1 MSAQPEVRQMIA
13 EMTERMKQIFPEGL
27 NSVLLFGS
35 YARNDAEEGSDIDVM
50 YLVDVPRSVISSRSW
65 QVGAAAADLLLKHGV
80 VISPVVENRDYF
92 EKNAELLPFFRNVRR
107 EGVGINA

>member
-27 NSVLLFGS
+27 NSVVLFGS

-50 YLVDVPRSVISSRSW
+50 YLVGVPRSVISSRSW